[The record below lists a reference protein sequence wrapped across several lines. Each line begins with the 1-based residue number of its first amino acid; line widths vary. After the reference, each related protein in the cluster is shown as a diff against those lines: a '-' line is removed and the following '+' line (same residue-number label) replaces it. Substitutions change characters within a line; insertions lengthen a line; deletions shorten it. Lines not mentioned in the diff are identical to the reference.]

1 MKAGKKRII
10 KNLCLLLCLISAVL
24 VGIGSLYN
32 SSVKA
37 IHFSNDFRVG
47 VWNRGFDSQLVFYT
61 HDEYDP
67 TNVPYIIAGSKHTTL
82 FNAIPGIYYW
92 NVKTN
97 TDSPWV
103 FMFSLWYAILIFATL
118 AILFYLQENF
128 RRTFPAWG
136 TQDTNTESETQTP
149 KKFHEQWKNPT

>member
-1 MKAGKKRII
+1 MKARKKRVI
-10 KNLCLLLCLISAVL
+10 KIFCLLLCLISAGL
-24 VGIGSLYN
+24 VGVGSLYN

-37 IHFSNDFRVG
+37 IHWSNDFRVG

-67 TNVPYIIAGSKHTTL
+67 TNVPYIIPGSKRTTL
-82 FNAIPGIYYW
+82 FNPIPGIYYW

-103 FMFSLWYAILIFATL
+103 FMFSLWYTILVFASL
-118 AILFYLQENF
+118 AVLFYLQENF
-128 RRTFPAWG
+128 HRTFPTWG
-136 TQDTNTESETQTP
+136 AQPEDTESETQTP
-149 KKFHEQWKNPT
+149 KKFHEQ